1 MKNLLYILCIS
12 FLLLFSC
19 SSEDD
24 DTPQNLNPVVNGIS
38 SESGKIG
45 DEIVINGQNFS
56 KTKNQNIVKFNG
68 VQAEINSASISQ
80 LKVVV
85 PKNSTSGALTLSV
98 NNGQIITIETFIV
111 IDVVKKWRLNK
122 MFVDNK
128 ERTLTEC
135 DKQSYM
141 EFSSNSTFDRKTW
154 FILNNDCI
162 EEEIADSDKVYT
174 SDLQN
179 NKIVLKYNDV
189 DEGPQ
194 TEILNILELTETK
207 LIYSWDEDGNGTDE
221 YKIEYLKYQ

>member
-1 MKNLLYILCIS
+1 MRKLLLIFSVS

-19 SSEDD
+19 SSKDD
-24 DTPQNLNPVVNGIS
+24 DTPQNLSPMVNGIS
-38 SESGKIG
+38 SDSGKIG
-45 DEIVINGQNFS
+45 DEIVISGKNFS
-56 KTKNQNIVKFNG
+56 KIKNQNIVKFNG

-128 ERTLTEC
+128 ERKLTEC

-162 EEEIADSDKVYT
+162 EEEIADSNKVYS

-179 NKIVLKYNDV
+179 NKIVLKFNDV
-189 DEGPQ
+189 DDGPQ

-221 YKIEYLKYQ
+221 YKLEYLKYQ